1 MNTDINVVERLVKEN
16 ARLQQEIKRL
26 NKRIDELLYGK
37 PSYTK
42 DYTCTQDDVIEI
54 R

>member
-1 MNTDINVVERLVKEN
+1 MNTDIQVVERLVKEN

-37 PSYTK
+37 QEHIHDYAYTK
-42 DYTCTQDDVIEI
+42 DDIVEF

>member
-37 PSYTK
+37 QEHIH
-42 DYTCTQDDVIEI
+42 DYTCTQDDVIEF

>member
-26 NKRIDELLYGK
+26 NKRIDELLYGRQDNIHDYA
-37 PSYTK
+37 YTN
-42 DYTCTQDDVIEI
+42 DDIVEF